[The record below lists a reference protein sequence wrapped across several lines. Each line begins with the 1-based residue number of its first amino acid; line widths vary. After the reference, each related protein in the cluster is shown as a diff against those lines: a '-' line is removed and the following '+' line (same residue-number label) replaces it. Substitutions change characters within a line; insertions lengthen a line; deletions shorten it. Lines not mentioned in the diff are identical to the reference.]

1 MYKVSVIIPIFKV
14 EAYLRECLNCI
25 VCQTLK
31 DIQII
36 CVDDSTPDNSL
47 EIVKEYKSKD
57 ERIVIIKHDFNMGLS
72 AARNTGLLYAEGE
85 FVYFMDGDDLLEL
98 DALEI
103 CFEQCKK
110 NQLDVLTFDADVF
123 LDGSL
128 AENKFI
134 QLMDFDYDRKKIL
147 EPNKVFSGKDFF
159 YIASERNAFKSAVW
173 LNFIKTDLLKSNKL
187 FFYPGIIYEDQI
199 FTIQLYF
206 LSERI
211 MYYPEKFFK
220 RRLRDNS
227 IMTNKIGYKNIH
239 DILVVSEELIKLSKN
254 ENSKKF
260 KRKLIQYV
268 FSLLKWMEQLKN
280 KVTNKNELE
289 RIEIELDKNTIWKKY
304 LFFKNMN
311 LINVK
316 VKAFIKIFIMHWGL
330 FAV

>member
-14 EAYLRECLNCI
+14 EAYLRDCLNCI

-36 CVDDSTPDNSL
+36 CVDDSTPDNSI

-57 ERIVIIKHDFNMGLS
+57 ERIVLIKHDYNMGLS

-98 DALEI
+98 DALKI

-147 EPNKVFSGKDFF
+147 EPNKAFSGKDFF

-173 LNFIKTDLLKSNKL
+173 LNFIKTELLRTNKL

-206 LSERI
+206 LSQRI

-268 FSLLKWMEQLKN
+268 FSLLKWLEQLKN

-289 RIEIELDKNTIWKKY
+289 QIEIELDKNTIWKKY

-316 VKAFIKIFIMHWGL
+316 IKAFIKIFIMHWGL
-330 FAV
+330 FVV

>member
-173 LNFIKTDLLKSNKL
+173 LNFIKTDLLKTNKL